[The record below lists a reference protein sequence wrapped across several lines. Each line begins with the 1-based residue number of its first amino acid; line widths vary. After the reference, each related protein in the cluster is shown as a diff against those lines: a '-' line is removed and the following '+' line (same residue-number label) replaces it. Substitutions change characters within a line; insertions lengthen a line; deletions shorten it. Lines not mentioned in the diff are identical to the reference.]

1 MDLARNPIVPGDFV
15 LAKLKGYP
23 SWPAMVVFP
32 ETLPEQVACA
42 RHCAASHAVMFYPD
56 CDFAWVETAQIQLIR
71 ARLLEK
77 PNLVNKRKKL
87 QQGYKAAHQA
97 LLQQIRTRRWRF
109 QLQRTFLDT
118 QVPSMENIVCADR
131 TLTKIEEKHV
141 DITEH
146 DLIASSILHKELC
159 RLPPASVIGDDHY
172 RFRLR
177 AMKLVEQW
185 LKRVT

>member
-77 PNLVNKRKKL
+77 PNLVNKPDTDSKMALSTAEDIFRHPGSFDGEYRVCR
-87 QQGYKAAHQA
+87 QNAHQ
-97 LLQQIRTRRWRF
+97 
-109 QLQRTFLDT
+109 D
-118 QVPSMENIVCADR
+118 
-131 TLTKIEEKHV
+131 
-141 DITEH
+141 
-146 DLIASSILHKELC
+146 
-159 RLPPASVIGDDHY
+159 
-172 RFRLR
+172 
-177 AMKLVEQW
+177 
-185 LKRVT
+185 

>member
-1 MDLARNPIVPGDFV
+1 MDLVRNPIVPGDFV

-42 RHCAASHAVMFYPD
+42 RHCAASHAVKFYPD

-97 LLQQIRTRRWRF
+97 LLQQRRTRRWRF

-118 QVPSMENIVCADR
+118 QIPSME
-131 TLTKIEEKHV
+131 
-141 DITEH
+141 
-146 DLIASSILHKELC
+146 ASSYL
-159 RLPPASVIGDDHY
+159 
-172 RFRLR
+172 
-177 AMKLVEQW
+177 
-185 LKRVT
+185 